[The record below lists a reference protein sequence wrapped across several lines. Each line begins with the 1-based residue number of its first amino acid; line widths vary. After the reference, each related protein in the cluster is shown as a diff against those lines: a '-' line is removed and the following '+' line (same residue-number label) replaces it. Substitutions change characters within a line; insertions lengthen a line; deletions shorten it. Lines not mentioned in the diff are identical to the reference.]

1 MDPREYLLRYFTD
14 LDKIDIPI
22 NVKDNSFGGRLYRF
36 GSRICT
42 PVKNFINRK
51 ASIPNL
57 LTPRSS
63 TIPSPW
69 GGSITSSPV
78 VNTLGGEVVDVVSSK
93 PQSLLSKVRG
103 LPQRLAGNSQ
113 VQKLLG
119 GVSNPV
125 TRRFAGKL
133 GPLKN
138 VPYLNPVIATGMGIH
153 RLGEGKAPLDAFGRP
168 IFQTGGMLLGA
179 GTGFLADS
187 PFSPVADLALGA
199 AGWEA
204 GGRTYDALFDRDKDI
219 EIGTKELTMVDGTK
233 VTVPIELVNGQEV
246 GVEVDEFPN
255 DFRKPP
261 SHLAENRGPK
271 HLVTGEGPKH
281 LETGEGPKHLSDSVD
296 QFLTDREEWEQR
308 TQNSPARRSGAFTD
322 DELWALQQKHRDW
335 KAARGR

>member
-1 MDPREYLLRYFTD
+1 MTTDPTTKMMQELAL
-14 LDKIDIPI
+14 
-22 NVKDNSFGGRLYRF
+22 
-36 GSRICT
+36 
-42 PVKNFINRK
+42 RK
-51 ASIPNL
+51 ALNNNATLLDRAKSINF
-57 LTPRSS
+57 S
-63 TIPSPW
+63 
-69 GGSITSSPV
+69 GV
-78 VNTLGGEVVDVVSSK
+78 K
-93 PQSLLSKVRG
+93 PAVK
-103 LPQRLAGNSQ
+103 
-113 VQKLLG
+113 
-119 GVSNPV
+119 
-125 TRRFAGKL
+125 RFAGNFGSYL
-133 GPLKN
+133 PRSLPSWGKN
-138 VPYLNPVIATGMGIH
+138 IPAVGKNIPYLNAALGTGMGIYN
-153 RLGEGKAPLDAFGRP
+153 LSEGQNPIDAFGRP
-168 IFQTGGMLLGA
+168 LFQVGGGILGA

-187 PFSPVADLALGA
+187 PFSPAADIALGY

>member
-22 NVKDNSFGGRLYRF
+22 NVKDNSFGGRLSRF
-36 GSRICT
+36 GSRIGT

-69 GGSITSSPV
+69 GGSITSNPA

-119 GVSNPV
+119 GVDNPV

-138 VPYLNPVIATGMGIH
+138 VPYLNSAIATGMGIH
-153 RLGEGKAPLDAFGRP
+153 RLSEGKTPLDAFGRP
-168 IFQTGGMLLGA
+168 IFQVGGGMLGTGA
-179 GTGFLADS
+179 GFFLPDGPAMI
-187 PFSPVADLALGA
+187 AGELAGGA
-199 AGWEA
+199 AGWQA
-204 GGRTYDALFDRDKDI
+204 GGKLYDSLFDRDKDI

-271 HLVTGEGPKH
+271 HL
-281 LETGEGPKHLSDSVD
+281 ETGEGPKHLSDSVD

-335 KAARGR
+335 KSARGR